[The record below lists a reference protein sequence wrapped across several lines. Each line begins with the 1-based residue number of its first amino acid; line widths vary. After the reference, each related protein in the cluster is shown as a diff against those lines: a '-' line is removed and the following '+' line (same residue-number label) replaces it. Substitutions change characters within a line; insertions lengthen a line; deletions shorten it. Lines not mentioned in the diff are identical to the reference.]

1 MSSSMFLRDGYLKG
15 IWGGIQVCCG
25 SRALHLHLVD
35 VSMMAVD
42 WLTKV
47 KILFYLEDH
56 GSSKLMIFP
65 YVNSII
71 KQAAFWHEAEK

>member
-1 MSSSMFLRDGYLKG
+1 
-15 IWGGIQVCCG
+15 
-25 SRALHLHLVD
+25 
-35 VSMMAVD
+35 MAVD